1 MDTYQQITSIY
12 DDLKEEFPSSA
23 WEFLHAEVTFF
34 LQKREPA
41 SINYFSS
48 HPEVNPLIWTVS
60 SAYND
65 SIKLLQS
72 GAFHRSTGVLDPIGE
87 ELRRVFLFLGDKMS
101 HLRICTMEEVIET
114 ENTVFNKIKLI
125 SPPSKEES
133 EKDRNLVED
142 ILNSSSSADAQYL
155 LQLNQI
161 FDELETAIPN
171 PSTWK
176 ALRKI
181 CIDNFHSYFHNYFS
195 DVSTRPTPEQYAIQ
209 YTLISCIGAFD
220 KEPFIDSSGK
230 LTEVGDYFRN
240 FAFQLGNY
248 GVSKKYITEDSWK
261 TLRKQLLEK
270 TDKLTFQTSI
280 TTNKEKSSKSHREK
294 KSPYGKLILAVVAL
308 ALLVGFLAIFSDPIP
323 ETAASSASSKPAS
336 SISNQPAASP
346 VSPTALPKPST
357 CLHRAY
363 DNSEALAP
371 FEVTANNSSDFY
383 LVLSQN
389 GKAKRCY
396 YIRHNETL
404 SVSVPLGTY
413 DLYYACAPYQSA
425 WYGTD
430 KLWGSNT
437 SFYKSSDTWDFTIED
452 GYYTGYTL
460 SLSLVS
466 NGNTHSDETSEYTWD
481 NLF

>member
-12 DDLKEEFPSSA
+12 DELKEEFPSPA
-23 WEFLHAEVTFF
+23 WELLHAEVTFF

-65 SIKLLQS
+65 SVKLLQS
-72 GAFHRSTGVLDPIGE
+72 GAFHRSTGVLDPMGE
-87 ELRRVFLFLGDKMS
+87 ELRRVFRFLGDKMCS
-101 HLRICTMEEVIET
+101 LRICAMEEVIEN
-114 ENTVFNKIKLI
+114 ENTVFNKIKSI

-161 FDELETAIPN
+161 FDELEVAIPN
-171 PSTWK
+171 PPTWK

-195 DVSTRPTPEQYAIQ
+195 DISTRPTPEQYAIQ

-230 LTEVGDYFRN
+230 LTEIGDYFRN

-270 TDKLTFQTSI
+270 TDQLTFQTPI
-280 TTNKEKSSKSHREK
+280 TNKRKSSKSRHK
-294 KSPYGKLILAVVAL
+294 NKSPYGKLILVVIAL
-308 ALLVGFLAIFSDPIP
+308 ALLVGVLAIFSDPTP
-323 ETAASSASSKPAS
+323 ETSASSASSKPAS
-336 SISNQPAASP
+336 SISNPAAAVLTP
-346 VSPTALPKPST
+346 VAKPST
-357 CLHRAY
+357 GLKRAY
-363 DNSEALAP
+363 DNAEARAP
-371 FEVTANNSSDFY
+371 FDVTASDSHDFY
-383 LVLSQN
+383 LVLSEN
-389 GKAKRCY
+389 GKAARCY
-396 YIRHNETL
+396 YIRHGETL

-413 DLYYACAPYQSA
+413 SLYYACAPYQSA
-425 WYGTD
+425 WYGVD
-430 KLWGSNT
+430 KLWGSDT
-437 SFYKSSDTWDFTIED
+437 EFYKSSDVWDFTIED
-452 GYYTGYTL
+452 GYYVGYTL

-481 NLF
+481 SLF